1 MMVIEKLVRIIFIA
15 RKAKKTGLTEAEK
28 KEQNQLREEYL
39 AIFRE
44 NFRRQLENIEIVD

>member
-1 MMVIEKLVRIIFIA
+1 MLDKEKMDRINFLA

-28 KEQNQLREEYL
+28 KEQKQLREEYL
-39 AIFRE
+39 AVFRE